1 MKMMKMVL
9 FAIIMLTT
17 ISIRPSLA
25 QDDEVENAGCWLKIS
40 SCLGDND
47 VALCC
52 PIIQQE
58 IDDER
63 DCFCLMKETALQ
75 NATIDASFST
85 IFTFCD
91 ISGSFQTLCPDDSD
105 SSSAPLVSPDSSSS
119 SGSIPTSAPVEDPS
133 PPSPTSTTST
143 PATDVS
149 TPSPDES
156 LPAGVGECWSK
167 ILTCT
172 DSKSESEISECC
184 PIVEQAVTDES
195 ECFCAGA
202 KIAVL
207 DDPSNADT
215 FDQYLTLCKI
225 SESLDT
231 LCPSSNSSTTGSRI
245 PKKTKN
251 SLNISGS
258 NNNNIAHIVGLLPS
272 SLLIIFAITFLI

>member
-1 MKMMKMVL
+1 MKMNVVLLVL
-9 FAIIMLTT
+9 FAIMLTT
-17 ISIRPSLA
+17 LSIRPSLA
-25 QDDEVENAGCWLKIS
+25 QDDEVGNMGCWDNIT
-40 SCLGDND
+40 SCLGDNE
-47 VALCC
+47 VLLCC
-52 PIIQQE
+52 PVIQQE
-58 IDDER
+58 IDNER
-63 DCFCLMKETALQ
+63 DCFCLMKETVQQ
-75 NATIDASFST
+75 NATVAASFST

-91 ISGSFQTLCPDDSD
+91 ISGSFQTLCPD
-105 SSSAPLVSPDSSSS
+105 
-119 SGSIPTSAPVEDPS
+119 GSVPTSAPVEDPS

-143 PATDVS
+143 PATEVS

-156 LPAGVGECWSK
+156 TPAGVGECWSK

-184 PIVEQAVTDES
+184 PVVEQAVTDES

-231 LCPSSNSSTTGSRI
+231 LCTNTNSSTSNGTGSRI
-245 PKKTKN
+245 PKKTKTG
-251 SLNISGS
+251 LNISGS

-272 SLLIIFAITFLI
+272 SLLIIFAISFLI